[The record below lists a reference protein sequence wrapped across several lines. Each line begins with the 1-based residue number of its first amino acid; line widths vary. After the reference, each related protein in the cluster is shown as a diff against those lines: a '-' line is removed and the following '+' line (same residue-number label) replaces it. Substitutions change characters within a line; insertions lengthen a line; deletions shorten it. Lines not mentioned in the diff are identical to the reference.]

1 MVQIKQLLQKKYK
14 VIKLTKRKGKQQS
27 SKAVKYINKKT
38 SKLEKSDLNSFNHFI
53 PKKNHLKNNIIYRL
67 ADLVISVVDTQFS

>member
-1 MVQIKQLLQKKYK
+1 MVQIKKLLQKKYK

-27 SKAVKYINKKT
+27 SKAVKYISKKT
-38 SKLEKSDLNSFNHFI
+38 SKLEKSDLNSL
-53 PKKNHLKNNIIYRL
+53 KKIYLINNITYRL